1 MRYDRP
7 IIAKAARI
15 AVLALLFLAVGCQQQ
30 ETSKEWEPIIDGYV
44 EAWNTGNLDILD
56 GIIAPQFVRIVGST
70 TSAEGLD
77 SLKKYISS
85 FRETYPDFH
94 VTIDERIYAGDKSA
108 SRWLFTGTHSGLG
121 NPPLK
126 GKQVNLTGMSFSRM
140 KNGKMV
146 EERVEIDRLAW
157 MLQLGYT
164 LTPPSSTEE

>member
-1 MRYDRP
+1 MRYDLP
-7 IIAKAARI
+7 IIVRPARI

-30 ETSKEWEPIIDGYV
+30 DTSKEWKTIVDGYV
-44 EAWNTGNLDILD
+44 EAWNTGNLEILD
-56 GIIAPQFVRIVGST
+56 GIVDPQFVRIVGST

-94 VTIDERIYAGDKSA
+94 VTIDEEIYAGDKSA
-108 SRWLFTGTHSGLG
+108 SRWSFTGTHSGLG
-121 NPPLK
+121 NLALK
-126 GKQVNLTGMSFSRM
+126 GKQVNQTGMSFSRM

-157 MLQLGYT
+157 MLQLGYA
-164 LTPPSSTEE
+164 LTPPSGTDE